1 MKKSANQLNTAH
13 HTNHNSKTY
22 IMLSF
27 VKNRKGGS
35 NLLDQ
40 AGYEYRLRRAIPA
53 KDRTYWHCVANRLK
67 SCPATAITVTSNNT
81 LVKQEGEHTHSND
94 NIERKVKTVVKTA
107 VESAAM
113 LPTVTPR
120 TILGSIAVNLETN
133 LPGTTKFIPNR
144 NTVSQA
150 VNRARRTVKGHPP
163 KPQHFDDLIDLPVS
177 FTR

>member
-67 SCPATAITVTSNNT
+67 RCPTTAITVTSNIT
-81 LVKQEGEHTHSND
+81 LVKRFRSQQ
-94 NIERKVKTVVKTA
+94 RVVGTMGPMANLTLPHIWISPPPQITITA
-107 VESAAM
+107 EIRCSKKKLGVQSFLVFKKEIRCS
-113 LPTVTPR
+113 V
-120 TILGSIAVNLETN
+120 ILGVQ
-133 LPGTTKFIPNR
+133 KR
-144 NTVSQA
+144 NKVFKKEIMCSVILGVQKRNY
-150 VNRARRTVKGHPP
+150 VFK
-163 KPQHFDDLIDLPVS
+163 K
-177 FTR
+177 